1 MSAGSKLLFKNKFQ
15 KSDQN
20 LKKITTLKETYQQF
34 AKYQSDMVKH
44 GTVMNAPTTKMKQMR
59 KSATIVSQPRAL
71 RFSEEAEMPA
81 VEPNATLSMATLQ
94 GNQMQL
100 APGFTSLEAG
110 SSANDP
116 QHYTSHPGSAN
127 KELGSKLSNTG
138 TRRPASKRDS
148 TNRTPAGRAKG
159 GKQTVDYLMR
169 NLDIIKNINQQNRRK
184 RRGSV
189 GGLQSGHAGQKSP
202 IPEGRSSK
210 DTSTRN
216 AGR

>member
-1 MSAGSKLLFKNKFQ
+1 
-15 KSDQN
+15 
-20 LKKITTLKETYQQF
+20 
-34 AKYQSDMVKH
+34 MVKH

-110 SSANDP
+110 SSVNARE
-116 QHYTSHPGSAN
+116 HYMSLPGPGS
-127 KELGSKLSNTG
+127 KELASKLSNGG

-148 TNRTPAGRAKG
+148 TNRTPARQAKN

-184 RRGSV
+184 RRSSV
-189 GGLQSGHAGQKSP
+189 GGLQGGYATQ
-202 IPEGRSSK
+202 
-210 DTSTRN
+210 
-216 AGR
+216 